1 LPSWGINININI
13 IIIIIITELLLDCVL
28 WLGRK
33 KLPAK
38 QDSVECCLIDMFS

>member
-1 LPSWGINININI
+1 
-13 IIIIIITELLLDCVL
+13 LDCVL

-38 QDSVECCLIDMFS
+38 QDSVECCLIDMFSWHLRRYAII